1 MVLRFF
7 LCHLPLQWQCG
18 GVIIKQINE
27 LTELIIRL
35 KGEYT
40 MSKIYNNL
48 VELVGNTPVVR
59 LNKLGPSGR
68 NILLKL
74 ESFNPGGSVKDR
86 IAKNMIE
93 EAEAIGVLKPG
104 DVIIEPTSGNTGVGL
119 AFISAVKGYKLILTM
134 PDTMSME
141 RRKLL
146 VAYGAELVLTP
157 GAQGMKGAIA
167 KVDELKATYPN
178 HFVPQQ
184 FTNPDNPDAHRKTT
198 ALEILDQTDGDVDI
212 FVSGVGTGGTITGV
226 GEVLKEKING
236 IKIIAVEPS
245 ASPVLSGGQP
255 GPHKL
260 QGIGAGF
267 IPDVLNTGVIDEV
280 YQVDNED
287 AFEFMRALAK
297 EEGILVGISSAAVV
311 KATIEIAKRPENE
324 GKTIL
329 TLLPDTGERYL
340 SMDIY

>member
-1 MVLRFF
+1 
-7 LCHLPLQWQCG
+7 
-18 GVIIKQINE
+18 
-27 LTELIIRL
+27 
-35 KGEYT
+35 

-48 VELVGNTPVVR
+48 VELVGNTPIVR
-59 LNKLGPSGR
+59 LNKLGPANR
-68 NILLKL
+68 TILLKL

-93 EAEAIGVLKPG
+93 EAEASGALKPG

-157 GAQGMKGAIA
+157 GAQGMKGAIG
-167 KVDELKATYPN
+167 KIDELKATYPN
-178 HFVPQQ
+178 HFIPQQ
-184 FTNPDNPDAHRKTT
+184 FKNPDNPDAHRKTT
-198 ALEILDQTDGDVDI
+198 ALEILEQTDGNIDI

-226 GEVLKEKING
+226 GEVLKEKNKNIQ
-236 IKIIAVEPS
+236 IIAVEPS

-267 IPDVLNTGVIDEV
+267 IPDVLNTSVIDEIF
-280 YQVDNED
+280 QVDNED

-324 GKTIL
+324 GKTIV